1 MFEKFI
7 EGLKKAIQDS
17 LPGKEAHLR
26 LAPEVRKG
34 EIKIGKIP
42 TDAQIGAVLI
52 LLYEKN
58 ESIYTAVILRN
69 EYDGVHSGQISLPGG
84 KFESRDIDFMQ
95 TALRETHEEIGISQD
110 SVNMIGQLSTFY
122 VIPSNFVIHPF
133 IGYLEHSPVF
143 SPDPA
148 EVQKVIEIDLLNE
161 LVYSKVKFKELKFR
175 NFLSIHAPGFI
186 VENEFMWGATA
197 MIFSELIK
205 IIEEI
210 SKNRNAID

>member
-1 MFEKFI
+1 MLEYLIKGI
-7 EGLKKAIQDS
+7 KKAIQDS
-17 LPGKEAHLR
+17 LPGKEAHLQ
-26 LAPEVRKG
+26 LAPEIRKG
-34 EIKIGKIP
+34 EIKIGKVP
-42 TDAQIGAVLI
+42 ADAQVGAVLI

-58 ESIYTAVILRN
+58 DSIYTAVILRN

-84 KFESRDIDFMQ
+84 KFESQDVDFMQ

-110 SVNMIGQLSTFY
+110 SVKMIGQLSTFY

-133 IGYLEHSPVF
+133 IGYLEEAPVF

-148 EVQKVIEIDLLNE
+148 EVQKVIEVDLLNE
-161 LVYSKVKFKELKFR
+161 LVYSKVKYKELKFR
-175 NFLSIHAPGFI
+175 NSISIHAPGFI

-205 IIEEI
+205 IIEDI
-210 SKNRNAID
+210 SKNKID